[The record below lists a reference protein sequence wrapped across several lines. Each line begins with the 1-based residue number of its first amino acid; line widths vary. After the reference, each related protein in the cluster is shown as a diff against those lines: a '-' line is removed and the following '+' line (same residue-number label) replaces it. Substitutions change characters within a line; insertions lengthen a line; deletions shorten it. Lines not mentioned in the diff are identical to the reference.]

1 MPTQQSII
9 LAAEPGLLRNALQNL
24 LSTFASVDTLVLTSD
39 LPSTLSAL
47 EKYAPTLIVVDAD
60 LLNADPEMAIIV
72 MQASVNGSKLLL
84 LAADVAQGQ
93 QLAVHPH
100 HEVLLKGV
108 RPEVLS
114 DRIESILGSVAV

>member
-39 LPSTLSAL
+39 LLSTLNAMA
-47 EKYAPTLIVVDAD
+47 KYAPTLIIVDAD
-60 LLNADPEMAIIV
+60 ILVADLEMAEIV

-84 LAADVAQGQ
+84 LAADMEQGQ
-93 QLAVHPH
+93 RLAVHPH
-100 HEVLLKGV
+100 HEVLVKGV

>member
-1 MPTQQSII
+1 MPTQQSIV

-24 LSTFASVDTLVLTSD
+24 LSTFASVDTVVLTSD
-39 LPSTLSAL
+39 LPSTLNAL
-47 EKYAPTLIVVDAD
+47 AKYAPTLIIVDAD
-60 LLNADPEMAIIV
+60 LLVADLEMAKIV

-84 LAADVAQGQ
+84 LAADVEQGQ
-93 QLAVHPH
+93 RLVVQHPH
-100 HEVLLKGV
+100 AVLLKGV